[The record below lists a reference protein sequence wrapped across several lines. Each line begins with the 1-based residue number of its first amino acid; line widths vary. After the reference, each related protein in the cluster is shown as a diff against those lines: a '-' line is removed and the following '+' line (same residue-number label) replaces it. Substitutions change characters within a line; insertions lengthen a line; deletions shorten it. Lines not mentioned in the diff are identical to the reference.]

1 MPKGYG
7 YGGESTMK
15 KKGAALEMKGSMMQ
29 GSWMSKHSSSAL
41 HMGHSPMKMENVIDR
56 DAKSSGENQYDKYGK

>member
-15 KKGAALEMKGSMMQ
+15 KKGAAPEMKGSMMQ

-56 DAKSSGENQYDKYGK
+56 DAKSSGKNQYDKYGK